1 MLVAV
6 SALAGC
12 ITAPKPPQEPNMS
25 RLVPVNKT
33 LPSELPDSFFGR
45 EERGAVTMG
54 IFNKGASPAAVTR
67 DTIDH
72 YRQKRRGLE
81 VDILDEILLSR
92 KPPLPRSQHP

>member
-1 MLVAV
+1 
-6 SALAGC
+6 
-12 ITAPKPPQEPNMS
+12 MS

-33 LPSELPDSFFGR
+33 LPSELYGQTPSSEG
-45 EERGAVTMG
+45 EKRGAVTMG
-54 IFNKGASPAAVTR
+54 IVNKGASPAAVTR